1 MNVNTGN
8 MCTEQKMDL
17 TLSVTNTDL
26 TVMVSVTHLNHMAE
40 HSVIENFLAISTQLC
55 VLSTIAS
62 WTTVVEKLI
71 VNKPENL
78 LHSLKEFATG
88 SSRAR

>member
-1 MNVNTGN
+1 
-8 MCTEQKMDL
+8 
-17 TLSVTNTDL
+17 
-26 TVMVSVTHLNHMAE
+26 MAE